1 MGEVLDVKNVIVQ
14 RNGNAILNDVTWRVN
29 DGERWV
35 ILGANGAGKTT
46 LISIASGRMQP
57 TSGDVAI
64 VGERLDSADMAEMK
78 ALVGVASSAV
88 DAKISARET
97 VLDVV
102 RTAAYG
108 KITAWNERYEDE
120 DTERALGLLATL
132 VLLTRQIVRLVLF
145 LLVNVSG

>member
-1 MGEVLDVKNVIVQ
+1 M
-14 RNGNAILNDVTWRVN
+14 
-29 DGERWV
+29 

-120 DTERALGLLATL
+120 DTG
-132 VLLTRQIVRLVLF
+132 VL
-145 LLVNVSG
+145 